1 MTITGAAHYKLRKTN
16 YIGAK
21 NNTVSMNRG
30 IQGYWDLNP
39 HPEKCVASA
48 RSSRKPGWLFR
59 RVDRYAPMAKMWGG
73 LFVSNTNG
81 NTTAIE
87 HTMKSF
93 KINTMSH

>member
-1 MTITGAAHYKLRKTN
+1 MRNCAELRKTN

-30 IQGYWDLNP
+30 IRGYRDLNP

-59 RVDRYAPMAKMWGG
+59 RVDRYASMAKMWGG

-81 NTTAIE
+81 NTEVIYNII
-87 HTMKSF
+87 KSF
-93 KINTMSH
+93 KINTINN